1 MLPFL
6 QRQSVILVDL
16 VAIVEEA
23 VLEKAVCSQN
33 LDHEDGD
40 VDEFTEEETE
50 GVFVKIIVYVLL
62 VIHQQLLLLNHSCTI

>member
-16 VAIVEEA
+16 VAIVEES

-50 GVFVKIIVYVLL
+50 GVFVKIIVYVFL
-62 VIHQQLLLLNHSCTI
+62 VIHQQLQLLTFWT